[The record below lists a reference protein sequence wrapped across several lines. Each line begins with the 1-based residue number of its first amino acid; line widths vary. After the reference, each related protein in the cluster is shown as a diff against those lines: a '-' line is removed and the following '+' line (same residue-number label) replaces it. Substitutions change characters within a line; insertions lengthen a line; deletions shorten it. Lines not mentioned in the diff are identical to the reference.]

1 MRLSRSPDWKEL
13 HIKKVK
19 KTNQSTDGAN
29 VPKLRQSYPSTPAQ
43 VLHSL
48 CDAYPHLLL
57 PNLARR
63 RRVATQIHRE
73 GNIPQSLTHY
83 LRPQLRLDLNRAD
96 TKRSKEI

>member
-57 PNLARR
+57 PNLAGRR
-63 RRVATQIHRE
+63 RGATQIHRE

-83 LRPQLRLDLNRAD
+83 LRPQLRLDNND
-96 TKRSKEI
+96 MI